1 MKAVQNLAASC
12 TLLAASLLAHILA
25 GGSPLSYHDA
35 TALLMTSVAIAVMLV
50 RGSNDPI
57 RVTIAIFI
65 AQNAGHFI
73 LGGPVENSAVML
85 AAHVSSGLLSYQILR
100 FFAKNLPGL
109 GELFLSIFPIHISFV
124 LPHLQL
130 QVEHP
135 NFTYRSLATPYF
147 SLTQSRRAPPSF

>member
-35 TALLMTSVAIAVMLV
+35 TALLMTSVAIAVLLV
-50 RGSNDPI
+50 RGSEDPI

-85 AAHVSSGLLSYQILR
+85 AAHISFGLLSYQLLR

-109 GELFLSIFPIHISFV
+109 GELFLSIFPVHITFV

>member
-1 MKAVQNLAASC
+1 MKAVQNFAASC
-12 TLLAASLLAHILA
+12 TLLTASLLAHILA

-35 TALLMTSVAIAVMLV
+35 TALLMTSVAIAIMMV
-50 RGSNDPI
+50 RRSDDPI
-57 RVTIAIFI
+57 RVTIAIFF

-85 AAHVSSGLLSYQILR
+85 AAHISSGFLSYQLLR

-109 GELFLSIFPIHISFV
+109 GELFLSIFPLRITFA

-130 QVEHP
+130 QIAHP
-135 NFTYRSLATPYF
+135 NFSYRSLATPYF